1 MTAPVSIV
9 RADGEGE
16 RLAFCG
22 GGLMTMK
29 ATSTETNGAFLLF
42 EDLVARG
49 KSTPLHVH
57 DEGDETLYVLD
68 GEIRVHIAG
77 VEHDVGA
84 RGIAVMPRGV
94 PHAFLVLS
102 ETARL
107 LTLLVPGGAEAF
119 YRGASDP
126 ATRESTPNGPVDFD
140 RVRQSA
146 MDTGGMRVVGAP
158 PFGPRVPPA

>member
-1 MTAPVSIV
+1 MTVPVSIV

-29 ATSTETNGAFLLF
+29 ATGTETNGAFLLF

-49 KSTPLHVH
+49 KTTPLHVH
-57 DEGDETLYVLD
+57 DDGDETLYVLD
-68 GEIRVHIAG
+68 GEIRVHIEGAEHVVGPRG
-77 VEHDVGA
+77 V
-84 RGIAVMPRGV
+84 AVMPRGV
-94 PHAFLVLS
+94 PHAFLVVS

-107 LTLLVPGGAEAF
+107 LTLLVPGSAEAF

-126 ATRESTPNGPVDFD
+126 ATSESTPAGPVDFD
-140 RVRQSA
+140 RRTRA
-146 MDTGGMRVVGAP
+146 ACCN
-158 PFGPRVPPA
+158 A